1 MALFNITHERYYNN
15 SVNFTGTGIRTSFS
29 LNTDMFNPLPQAKEE
44 LEVFVDGNLINVNN
58 YEYTGGAVV
67 FDANTNNTDVLEP
80 GGAPILDTLIT
91 IVQINAEDKLGG
103 YQYLTLKDIVNNFI
117 IAYVGEEKI
126 IPKVKRSNVLFFAQ
140 RAIQELSYD
149 TLRGEKSQEIEI
161 PPSLEMKLPHDYVN
175 YIKLTWCDDKGIEH
189 TIMPALKTS
198 NPTALLQDSEFN
210 YLFDSNGELLK
221 ADQSETFK
229 KFKTQNATTDAI
241 KDFYIED
248 NRTFQVLHGRRYGAD
263 PQHMNSNGS
272 FFIDMV
278 KGKIFFSGHMVN
290 KIVTLKYIS
299 DGVATAEE
307 KIVHKFVEEA
317 MYKSI
322 AHSILSTRQNTPEY
336 IVARFKKERF
346 AAIRQAKLRLSN
358 LKIEELTQTLRGKS
372 KWIKH

>member
-1 MALFNITHERYYNN
+1 MALLNITQERYYNN
-15 SVNFTGTGIRTSFS
+15 SVNFTGTGARTSF
-29 LNTDMFNPLPQAKEE
+29 LLTTDMFNPLPQAKGE
-44 LEVFVDGNLINVNN
+44 LEVFVDGNLVNINN
-58 YEYTGGAVV
+58 YNYTGSSVV
-67 FDANTNNTDVLEP
+67 FDANTNNTDVLES
-80 GGAPILDTLIT
+80 GGAPKADLLIT

-126 IPKVKRSNVLFFAQ
+126 ISKAKRSNVLFFAQ

-149 TLRGEKSQEIEI
+149 TLRSEKSQEIEI
-161 PPSLEMKLPHDYVN
+161 PSSLEMKLPHDYVN
-175 YIKLTWCDDKGIEH
+175 YIKLSWCDDKGIEH

-210 YLFDSNGELLK
+210 YLFDSSGELLK

-229 KFKTQNATTDAI
+229 KFKTQNATADAI

-307 KIVHKFVEEA
+307 KIVHKFAEEA

-322 AHSILSTRQNTPEY
+322 AHAILSTRQNTPEY